1 MIGKASRRSRKR
13 PQTQQPNK
21 VARYTEYYKSQ
32 KQDVV
37 VNTSKD
43 PFKTKR
49 TPARNIQKH
58 ARSLPT
64 YIALIL
70 IILSLFYA
78 SMLSGDVRVVTGTQ
92 TGLYAKESY
101 EQRASELLGRSI
113 SNRTKVSLDIKAYK
127 NTLLQ
132 NIPEFQDVN
141 VSVPIIGKSVTV
153 GVTFVD
159 PAFLYE
165 QSGDVYVLG
174 ANGKILGRA
183 NDVVSPDAIAS
194 LRTIKD
200 LTPISVKLGQTV
212 LLASDVAFMQ
222 TVFSELE
229 RADMKAQ
236 TAVLPQG
243 AGELHIELQDKTY
256 KVKFSLLGDAR
267 QQVGALI
274 ATVQSL
280 GDAVP
285 QEYVDVRLSERVFV
299 K

>member
-1 MIGKASRRSRKR
+1 MHLLDSNGPDQQQGFALFFKVDAYDGFTPLFDDFLMILLVLKPPALMQHRQQNWGKGSSQNHDDSDPVYEEPPPRHAVWGLPVHLYQSVDG
-13 PQTQQPNK
+13 
-21 VARYTEYYKSQ
+21 VA
-32 KQDVV
+32 
-37 VNTSKD
+37 VN
-43 PFKTKR
+43 
-49 TPARNIQKH
+49 
-58 ARSLPT
+58 
-64 YIALIL
+64 
-70 IILSLFYA
+70 
-78 SMLSGDVRVVTGTQ
+78 
-92 TGLYAKESY
+92 
-101 EQRASELLGRSI
+101 
-113 SNRTKVSLDIKAYK
+113 
-127 NTLLQ
+127 
-132 NIPEFQDVN
+132 
-141 VSVPIIGKSVTV
+141 
-153 GVTFVD
+153 
-159 PAFLYE
+159 
-165 QSGDVYVLG
+165 